1 LSVCW
6 ASEIGLF
13 CAVANTGTTNERV
26 MVSRNGLDW
35 NNATSGVLSYYN
47 KSVCWA
53 PELSSF
59 LAISNNSSDNY
70 PNAMITNPVY
80 SVPITPIANQTN
92 KYYIPLVSSNG
103 TPEIKT
109 KSNVSYNINNN
120 TLNLENLSTINP
132 PSCSATPVNSNDL
145 INKAYL
151 NSFVGDY
158 TQGWIYDDWIT
169 GDASGSLNWV
179 IDNSSNLSNATA
191 LSADASGHV
200 GIIRLIRSGYFT
212 SLRSNSISFNS
223 NQNVCVRFLVRPFSN
238 NTSTSYT
245 QVRLCLSQYRG
256 NVNYTISPNYTN
268 IASWVFNTSDV
279 NVGSENT
286 KWGCYVNT
294 NTENAVYNYGS
305 SENSLR
311 NKWVLFEIELNRQKP
326 SFYITVV
333 GETNRTLVYAETSN
347 TISNTV
353 VLIPHIMIINGSGA
367 STTSVDV
374 DYIDIKYTN
383 MSRT

>member
-1 LSVCW
+1 MSIYRKKSAVINSQLRIRN
-6 ASEIGLF
+6 EISQVFVPTNNNLGISI
-13 CAVANTGTTNERV
+13 NTTVPVNSTNTIAT
-26 MVSRNGLDW
+26 
-35 NNATSGVLSYYN
+35 NNV
-47 KSVCWA
+47 
-53 PELSSF
+53 
-59 LAISNNSSDNY
+59 ISNMSKQYYISL
-70 PNAMITNPVY
+70 I
-80 SVPITPIANQTN
+80 SPITGNQTIN
-92 KYYIPLVSSNG
+92 TNTNLLYENSND
-103 TPEIKT
+103 
-109 KSNVSYNINNN
+109 SLQ
-120 TLNLENLSTINP
+120 LNNLSTTNLP
-132 PSCSATPVNSNDL
+132 TCSAIPTKSTDL

-169 GDASGSLNWV
+169 GDVSGSLNWV

-191 LSADASGHV
+191 LSADASGYV
-200 GIIRLIRSGYFT
+200 GIIRLIRGGDFT
-212 SLRSNSISFNS
+212 SLRSNFIGFNS
-223 NQNVCVRFLVRPFSN
+223 NQNLCVRFLVRPFSN
-238 NTSTSYT
+238 NTSTPYT

-256 NVNYTISPNYTN
+256 NVNYNTISSNYTN
-268 IASWVFNTSDV
+268 IASWVFDTSGV

-294 NTENAVYNYGS
+294 NTANAVYNYGS

-311 NKWVLFEIELNRQKP
+311 NKWVLFEIELDSQKP

-347 TISNTV
+347 TISNSV
-353 VLIPHIMIINGSGA
+353 VLIPHIMLMKGSVS
-367 STTSVDV
+367 STTSLDV